1 MAPTLA
7 RTVPA
12 FVEPRSTA
20 ASKWRLPLGLG
31 VLVVWAGWI
40 SKVDLRLLWSA
51 QTWRSIADLVVR
63 LFPPDLSPDFLK
75 VALQA
80 TLTTAATALVA
91 TALASV
97 VALPLGVLASGR
109 LWRTGITS
117 AAGKGWSGQA
127 MTVSQLGGAAWHGSR
142 PIHSGPCLGA
152 LVCGWSRSRATRRNT
167 RARGVL
173 YGPPRPGLRGHLR

>member
-1 MAPTLA
+1 MMTPTLA
-7 RTVPA
+7 RSVPA
-12 FVEPRSTA
+12 FAEPRPTA
-20 ASKWRLPLGLG
+20 ASRLRLPLGLG
-31 VLVVWAGWI
+31 ALVVWAGWI

-51 QTWRSIADLVVR
+51 QTWRSLADLLVR
-63 LFPPDLSPDFLK
+63 LFPPDLSMGFLK

-80 TLTTAATALVA
+80 PLTTAATALVA

-127 MTVSQLGGAAWHGSR
+127 MTSLSWVGLHGMGVARSIPDLVWALWFVAGGGPGPVAWTAG
-142 PIHSGPCLGA
+142 
-152 LVCGWSRSRATRRNT
+152 
-167 RARGVL
+167 
-173 YGPPRPGLRGHLR
+173 